1 MQRFYEKLRRE
12 GVDVTLTVGRGMN
25 HDFPILPVPEALL
38 AQRKITPLV
47 LADKSENAVP
57 VLGRRKIQRL
67 IRKQRK

>member
-38 AQRKITPLV
+38 AQRKIVRFL
-47 LADKSENAVP
+47 KNSS
-57 VLGRRKIQRL
+57 R
-67 IRKQRK
+67 